1 MSELKYLTFPQLV
14 DKCAG
19 NIMIA
24 LIKGN
29 FRSGV
34 YDALFLMGQWQQVHP
49 QDDLHRR
56 DNTCSE
62 LKSYEDEY
70 LK

>member
-1 MSELKYLTFPQLV
+1 MSGLKYLTFPQLV

-29 FRSGV
+29 FRTGV
-34 YDALFLMGQWQQVHP
+34 YEAMALTSEWQQCRP
-49 QDDLHRR
+49 QENTTG

-62 LKSYEDEY
+62 LKNYEDEY